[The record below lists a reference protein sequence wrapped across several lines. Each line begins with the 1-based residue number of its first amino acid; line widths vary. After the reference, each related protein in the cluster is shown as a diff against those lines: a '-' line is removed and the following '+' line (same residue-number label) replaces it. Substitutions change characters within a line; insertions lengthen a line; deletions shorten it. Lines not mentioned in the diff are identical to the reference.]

1 MCGIA
6 GIYAQDGAVGK
17 DMLSRMSSAIA
28 HRGPDGEGFYYGDSI
43 GLAHRRLSIIDIT
56 DNASQPM
63 SDDSSEIILVYN
75 GEIYNYIELKSELK
89 EAGHTFRSESDTEV
103 IIHAYKE
110 WGFECL
116 KRFNGMWAFALYD
129 KVEDLLFCA
138 RDRFGIKPFYYS
150 VSGNSFYFAS
160 EIKALLKN
168 PELGT
173 APDDE
178 KLLLY
183 LSGGITDNDERT
195 LFEGIFSLRPAH
207 YMAVRRGIPEN
218 PVRYW
223 YLSVSDKLF
232 SAGNI
237 TDDKAAYGLYELLR
251 DSVSLRLRSDV
262 PVGTCLSGGLDS
274 STITAIISDLIRD
287 ENPLSVRNRQKTFT
301 SCYEDERYD
310 ERVFVDEI
318 IRKTGASGY
327 RIFPAVDDLRTEIY
341 DLITTQEEPFDS
353 LSIYSQY
360 CVMKLAGKSVKVVL
374 DGQGA
379 DEQLAGYLG
388 YQASHIRSLSAH
400 PAALIREIAGIMKYH
415 RKFFIDAAAKLKAG
429 KKRRAYLKGDVPF
442 TDRYAGRLDEVL
454 ANEMSGNN
462 LQALLRYED
471 RNSMAFSIE
480 SRVPFL
486 DYRLV
491 EYIASLPL
499 DQKIRGGITK
509 YCLRKMTKGLIPECV
524 RCRMD
529 KMGFVAPDEVWFGED
544 LSEIV
549 GDVFNSDEFASRKYW
564 DAEDV
569 LKDYNMFLS
578 GKTGYSKDFWRLF
591 CSEIWL
597 RIFFDR
603 RSELL

>member
-6 GIYAQDGAVGK
+6 GIYAQDGTVEK

-28 HRGPDGEGFYYGDSI
+28 HRGPDGEGFYYDEKI

-56 DNASQPM
+56 ENAAQPM
-63 SDDSSEIILVYN
+63 KNISSDIVLVYN

-89 EAGHTFRSESDTEV
+89 DKGHTFRSESDTEV
-103 IIHAYKE
+103 IIHAYEE

-116 KRFNGMWAFALYD
+116 NRFNGMWAFALYD
-129 KVEDLLFCA
+129 RREDLLFCS
-138 RDRFGIKPFYYS
+138 RDRFGVKPFYYS
-150 VSGNSFYFAS
+150 SSGNIFYFAS

-168 PELGT
+168 PDIGT
-173 APDDE
+173 RPDDG

-183 LSGGITDNDERT
+183 LSCGITDNDKKT
-195 LFEGIFSLRPAH
+195 LFEGIYHLEPAH
-207 YMAVRRGIPEN
+207 YMIVRQGVPET

-223 YLSVSDKLF
+223 NYSVSDELS
-232 SAGNI
+232 SAGKI
-237 TDDKAAYGLYELLR
+237 TDREAASGFYDLLS

-274 STITAIISDLIRD
+274 STITAIISERIRE
-287 ENPLSVRNRQKTFT
+287 ENPLSVGERQKTFT

-310 ERVFVDEI
+310 ERIFVDEI
-318 IRKTGASGY
+318 IEKTGASGY
-327 RIFPAVDDLRTEIY
+327 RVFPDVKNLRDDLY

-360 CVMKLAGKSVKVVL
+360 CVMKLAGESVKVVL

-388 YQASHIRSLSAH
+388 YQASHIRSLYTRPLS
-400 PAALIREIAGIMKYH
+400 LLREIAGIMRYH
-415 RKFFIDAAAKLKAG
+415 SSFFIDAAAKLRAG
-429 KKRRAYLKGDVPF
+429 KKRRSYLMGDIPY
-442 TDRYAGRLDEVL
+442 TDRYAGTLDRVL
-454 ANEMSGNN
+454 YNEMSGNN

-471 RNSMAFSIE
+471 RNSMAFSVE

-499 DQKIRGGITK
+499 DQKIRGGVTK
-509 YCLRKMTKGLIPECV
+509 YCLRKAVKGLIPESV

-544 LSEIV
+544 LTDIV
-549 GDVFNSDEFASRKYW
+549 GSVFKSEEFASRKYW
-564 DAEDV
+564 DAGEI
-569 LKDYNMFLS
+569 LKDYNAFITGNS
-578 GKTGYSKDFWRLF
+578 GYSKDFWRLF

-597 RIFFDR
+597 RIFFDN

>member
-6 GIYAQDGAVGK
+6 GIYAQGGVVGK

-63 SDDSSEIILVYN
+63 SDESSEIILVYN

-173 APDDE
+173 VPDDE

-207 YMAVRRGIPEN
+207 YMAVRGGIPEN

-223 YLSVSDKLF
+223 NLSVSDKLF

-274 STITAIISDLIRD
+274 STITAIISDLIRE
-287 ENPLSVRNRQKTFT
+287 ENPLSVGNRQKTFT

-310 ERVFVDEI
+310 ERIFVDEI
-318 IRKTGASGY
+318 IGKTGASGY

-400 PAALIREIAGIMKYH
+400 PAALIKEIAGIMKYH
-415 RKFFIDAAAKLKAG
+415 RKFFIDAVAKLKAG
-429 KKRRAYLKGDVPF
+429 KKRRGYLKGDVPF
-442 TDRYAGRLDEVL
+442 TDRYAGKLDEVL
-454 ANEMSGNN
+454 TNEMSGNN

-509 YCLRKMTKGLIPECV
+509 YCLRKMTKGLIPESV

-544 LSEIV
+544 LCDIV
-549 GDVFNSDEFASRKYW
+549 GDVFNSEEFASRKYW

-569 LKDYNMFLS
+569 LKDYNLFLS

-603 RSELL
+603 RSKLL

>member
-6 GIYAQDGAVGK
+6 GIYAQDGAVRR
-17 DMLSRMSSAIA
+17 DMLSSISSALA
-28 HRGPDGEGFYYGDSI
+28 HRGPDGEGFYYDDNI

-56 DNASQPM
+56 DNAAQPM
-63 SDDSSEIILVYN
+63 ADESSEIILVFN

-89 EAGHTFRSESDTEV
+89 EIGHTFRSESDTEV

-129 KVEDLLFCA
+129 KVEKLLFCA

-150 VSGNSFYFAS
+150 LSGNSFYFAS

-168 PELGT
+168 PEIGT
-173 APDDE
+173 TPDDE

-183 LSGGITDNDERT
+183 LSCGITDNDERT
-195 LFEGIFSLRPAH
+195 LFEGICSLKPAH
-207 YMAVRRGIPEN
+207 YMTVRGGKPEN
-218 PVRYW
+218 PVCYW
-223 YLSVSDKLF
+223 DLSVSKELF

-237 TDDKAAYGLYELLR
+237 TDDKSAYGLYELLR
-251 DSVSLRLRSDV
+251 DSVRLRLRSDV

-274 STITAIISDLIRD
+274 STITAIINVLIRE
-287 ENPLSVRNRQKTFT
+287 ENPLSVGDRQKTFT

-318 IRKTGASGY
+318 IEKTGASGY
-327 RIFPAVDDLRTEIY
+327 RIFPDVHNLRDDIY
-341 DLITTQEEPFDS
+341 SLITTQEEPFDS

-360 CVMKLAGKSVKVVL
+360 CVMKLAGESVKVVL

-388 YQASHIRSLSAH
+388 YQASHIRSLSLS
-400 PAALIREIAGIMKYH
+400 PAALLREIAGIMKHH
-415 RKFFIDAAAKLKAG
+415 RRFFIDAAAKLKSG
-429 KKRRAYLKGDVPF
+429 KKRRSYLFGVVPF
-442 TDRYAGRLDEVL
+442 TDRYAGTLDEVL
-454 ANEMSGNN
+454 YNEMSGNN

-499 DQKIRGGITK
+499 DQKIRGGVTK
-509 YCLRKMTKGLIPECV
+509 YCLRKAAKGLIPESV

-544 LSEIV
+544 ISDIV
-549 GDVFNSDEFASRKYW
+549 GNVFNSDEFASRKYW
-564 DAEDV
+564 DANEI
-569 LKDYNMFLS
+569 LKDYNLFLS
-578 GKTGYSKDFWRLF
+578 GKTGYSKDFWRVF
-591 CSEIWL
+591 CSELWL
-597 RIFFDR
+597 RIFFDG